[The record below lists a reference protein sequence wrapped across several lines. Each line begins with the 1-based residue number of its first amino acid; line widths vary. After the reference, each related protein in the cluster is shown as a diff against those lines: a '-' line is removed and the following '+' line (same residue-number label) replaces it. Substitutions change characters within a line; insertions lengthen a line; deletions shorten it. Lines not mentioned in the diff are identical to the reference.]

1 MAEIPHLSFLW
12 KILISIGRLCT
23 LLPELQGLK
32 DTFGCRL
39 VNNTLTCKKSQ
50 QNEIVIVS
58 KLQTWEQEA
67 STQASVSAAAPTP
80 AQEQVQ
86 ISRQKPRQLG
96 VLGILRVAP
105 GAGHICI
112 AI

>member
-1 MAEIPHLSFLW
+1 MGIKRHLRVLLGT
-12 KILISIGRLCT
+12 IT
-23 LLPELQGLK
+23 LS
-32 DTFGCRL
+32 L
-39 VNNTLTCKKSQ
+39 VKSQ

-58 KLQTWEQEA
+58 KPQTWEQEA
-67 STQASVSAAAPTP
+67 STQARVSAAASTPT
-80 AQEQVQ
+80 QEQVQ

-112 AI
+112 AIRRLS

>member
-1 MAEIPHLSFLW
+1 MGIKRHLRVLLGT
-12 KILISIGRLCT
+12 IT
-23 LLPELQGLK
+23 LS
-32 DTFGCRL
+32 L
-39 VNNTLTCKKSQ
+39 VKGQ

-58 KLQTWEQEA
+58 KPKTWEQEA
-67 STQASVSAAAPTP
+67 SAQARVSAAAPTP

-105 GAGHICI
+105 DPGHICI
-112 AI
+112 AVRRLS